1 MATFL
6 QELNRRNVVRT
17 TLAYL
22 AVSWL
27 IVQVA
32 DIVLPTFG
40 VASWVMQALIV
51 LFAAGLPVVVIL
63 AWVYDLTPEGME
75 RTPDDAASKPLAR
88 PAGRKLD
95 FAIIVVLSLALIAMV
110 LDRYIVPVD
119 VARLGPRSLIVL
131 PFSTNQDEERSLL
144 ADGLLGEI
152 LTQLYKIEGLTTIG
166 RATAMHYRGTD
177 KPIGEIAEEAGVA
190 TVLSGNI
197 IEAEDRARFDV
208 ELLEAKSGAMLWGKS
223 YELSNSVQELF
234 RVQSDV
240 ATQVAIALEAELS
253 PEARRL
259 LANNPATSDAAYEHY
274 IRGEGFRMRAR
285 LQEAVDAYEKATTED
300 PDFAAAWA
308 ALASARAEGSYT
320 GLAKTTVAE
329 ATSALE
335 HARRLSPDA
344 LDTVFAEATTLGT
357 TSEFDRSNELYH
369 KVLALRRGDIEVMV
383 GLSGNYAVTLRLDEA
398 REFAE
403 QAVSLDPMSYR
414 AAWQLAFVHSWLWNF
429 EDARRYYDRVI
440 SFEPESPHT
449 WIFWMRYA
457 VYLWGLGDKAA
468 AKQILDEAPA
478 SISTTYSQITYA
490 YLNRDFPKMQ
500 ELLDATEGD
509 AGIRYEMLA
518 LLSRKKGDIE
528 LQRKHAKS
536 MRISA
541 ERRLESMV
549 ARGALLVDIEAVRSN
564 IAMAHALEGNE
575 AEAIRVIN
583 MAVERAAA
591 DPDRLNAVP
600 AHFNEVM
607 TYVYLGRFD
616 TAIERLRSL
625 LSWATPPYLTL
636 VRLEL
641 DPGFDEL
648 RGHPD
653 FEELLEEL
661 ASRTGK

>member
-1 MATFL
+1 VATFL

-95 FAIIVVLSLALIAMV
+95 FAIIAVLSLALIAML
-110 LDRYIVPVD
+110 LDRYVVPVD

-131 PFSTNQDEERSLL
+131 PFSSNQDEEGSLL

-152 LTQLYKIEGLTTIG
+152 LTQLYKIEDLTTVG

-190 TVLSGNI
+190 TVLSGII

-223 YELSNSVQELF
+223 YELSNSVRELF
-234 RVQSDV
+234 RVQSDI

-253 PEARRL
+253 PETRRL
-259 LANNPATSDAAYEHY
+259 LANNPATNDAAYEHY

-285 LQEAVDAYEKATTED
+285 LQEAVDEYEKATAED
-300 PDFAAAWA
+300 PAFGAAWA

-320 GLAKTTVAE
+320 GMADTTIAE
-329 ATSALE
+329 ALAALE
-335 HARRLSPDA
+335 QARRLAPDA
-344 LDTVFAEATTLGT
+344 LDTQFAEAAILGV
-357 TSEFDRSNELYH
+357 TSEFDRSNEHYH
-369 KVLALRRGDIEVMV
+369 KVLALRPGDIEAMV
-383 GLSGNYAVTLRLDEA
+383 GLSGNYVVTLRLEEA

-403 QAVSLDPMSYR
+403 QAVSLDPMSFK
-414 AAWQLAFVHSWLWNF
+414 ATWQLAFVHSWSWNF
-429 EDARRYYDRVI
+429 EEARRYYDRVM
-440 SFEPESPHT
+440 SFEPESPHA
-449 WIFWMRYA
+449 WVFWMRYT
-457 VYLWGLGDKAA
+457 VYLLGLGDRVT

-518 LLSRKKGDIE
+518 LLSRMKGDIE
-528 LQRKHAKS
+528 PQREYANS

-549 ARGALLVDIEAVRSN
+549 ARGAQPVDIESARST
-564 IAMAHALEGNE
+564 IALAYALAGNE
-575 AEAIRVIN
+575 SEAIRVIT
-583 MAVERAAA
+583 MAVEQAAA
-591 DPDRLNAVP
+591 DPDRLNAAIVN
-600 AHFNEVM
+600 FNEVM
-607 TYVYLGRFD
+607 TFVYLGQYD
-616 TAIERLRSL
+616 TAVERLRWL
-625 LSWATPPYLTL
+625 LSWATPPYLTP

-653 FEELLEEL
+653 FEELLDEL
-661 ASRTGK
+661 ASRTST